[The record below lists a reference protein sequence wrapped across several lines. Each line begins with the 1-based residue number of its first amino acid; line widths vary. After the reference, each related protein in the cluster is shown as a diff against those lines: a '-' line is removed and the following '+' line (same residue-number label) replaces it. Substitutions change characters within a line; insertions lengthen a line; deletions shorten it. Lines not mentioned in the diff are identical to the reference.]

1 MDVLRF
7 DSPLILQH
15 LVHLALIIGSKLAQ
29 LREELLQY
37 FMVDL
42 TQLSVLRFKPIYQER
57 VWGGRTLESLYKR
70 RLPLAG
76 LPYGES
82 WEICDREEAQTV
94 VYGGPLDQ
102 WTLHDLWTKA
112 RVEVFGADYA
122 NHPAERFPLLIKILD
137 AQDDLSI
144 QVHPDDRSA
153 ASVNGEAKSEA
164 WFIAQA
170 SMGAQLYAGFCEGVT
185 EETFKQSLVDGTV
198 AEQVQT
204 LNVVDGDCLAI
215 PGGTVHAIGAGLVI
229 FEVQQNSDTTYR
241 VFDWNRV
248 GIDGV
253 PRQLH
258 QEEALKVLDFK
269 APPTL
274 LQRPQGENLLDWS
287 YFKLDRWV
295 GTKFEQRQA
304 PHPGRFVIGAV
315 VEGEITCDGVT
326 LAAGDFFL
334 LPANL
339 KKEQQEIHIASANAT
354 VLWIML

>member
-1 MDVLRF
+1 
-7 DSPLILQH
+7 
-15 LVHLALIIGSKLAQ
+15 
-29 LREELLQY
+29 
-37 FMVDL
+37 MVDL
-42 TQLSVLRFKPIYQER
+42 TQLSVLRFKPVYQER
-57 VWGGRTLESLYKR
+57 VWGGRTLESLYNR

-76 LPYGES
+76 LSYGES
-82 WEICDREEAQTV
+82 WEICDREEAQSV
-94 VYGGPLDQ
+94 VNGGPLDQ
-102 WTLHDLWTKA
+102 WTFHDLWTKA
-112 RVEVFGADYA
+112 RAEVFGADYLD
-122 NHPAERFPLLIKILD
+122 HPAGRFPLLIKILD

-153 ASVNGEAKSEA
+153 ALVNGEAKSEA

-170 SMGAQLYAGFCEGVT
+170 STGAQLYAGLREGVT
-185 EETFKQSLVDGTV
+185 EETFKQSLEDGTV
-198 AEQVQT
+198 ADQVQT
-204 LNVVDGDCLAI
+204 LNVVNGDCLAI

-248 GIDGV
+248 GLDGV

-258 QEEALKVLDFK
+258 KEEALKVLDFH

-274 LQRPQGENLLDWS
+274 LQRPHDENLLDWS

-304 PHPGRFVIGAV
+304 PNPGRFVIGDV
-315 VEGEITCDGVT
+315 VEGEITCDGAS

-339 KKEQQEIHIASANAT
+339 KKEQREIHIASANAT
-354 VLWIML
+354 ILWIML